1 MAAHDSE
8 SYTGCS
14 SDMPLDHRDRAEYIS
29 DLNFTEDS
37 MHSPQFSNHLSQ
49 SSLPLRRSAS
59 WHRLSPSQSETSHI
73 FSDNNRINSSR
84 ACLIEGVNTDD
95 IYNFAMKDVIPP
107 IPIISSNAH
116 SLSAIESYGHHSDNM
131 RHGEVPVSHISST
144 ELPVSSA
151 SVPSSKK
158 CKYSSILYTDD
169 QPQESY
175 THLGSDDD
183 NTSITSC
190 EDSHIDSTDAK
201 SEKVEEDVCFPM
213 TEECRVVKGID
224 FDELNRFVS
233 MQCLKKTDTF
243 SKSRKYSTGSIVR
256 GGFSSRNYLSLNL
269 GKIDDNVFSDNYDNI
284 SYKNDPTSSTSG
296 LDTQQKINFKNQQ
309 DSIELP
315 DRFSFFSSNTEKTI
329 HVSEIGDILLE
340 GETFQD
346 IFGPDRGTWWL
357 DCLSPTDAE
366 MRMLQK
372 VFSIHPLTAEDIRV
386 QETREKVELFRSYY
400 FVCFRSFEQ
409 DVESEDYL
417 EPVNIYI
424 VVFREG
430 LLTFHFSPIVHPAN
444 VRRRIRQLRDY
455 VEISSDWICY
465 ALIDDIT
472 DRFGPCIHSIEH
484 ETDAIEDAVLIT
496 RDHESREML
505 RAIGNCR
512 RKVLSLFRLL
522 YGKAD
527 VIKMFAKR
535 CTENYNVAPKS
546 EIGLYLGDIQG
557 NCHFFSSVYSR
568 LMALDHLI
576 TMTQNL
582 IQFEKILSRSHSNYL
597 AQLSISY
604 VQSNDRS
611 SAMFSKITVIGTI
624 FLPANIIT
632 GLFGMNGIFPL
643 YSIIF
648 FNPFSCCSWRT

>member
-1 MAAHDSE
+1 MAAHDTKPYTDVSSE
-8 SYTGCS
+8 
-14 SDMPLDHRDRAEYIS
+14 MPLDNVDQTEYLS

-37 MHSPQFSNHLSQ
+37 LHSPQFSNHLSQ
-49 SSLPLRRSAS
+49 SSLTLHQSTS
-59 WHRLSPSQSETSHI
+59 WHRISPSQSETSQI
-73 FSDNNRINSSR
+73 FSDSNRDNSSR
-84 ACLIEGVNTDD
+84 ACLIEGVHADD
-95 IYNFAMKDVIPP
+95 IYNFDIKDVIQP
-107 IPIISSNAH
+107 IPIVSSNVH
-116 SLSAIESYGHHSDNM
+116 SLSAAESYSHHSDNK
-131 RHGEVPVSHISST
+131 RHGE
-144 ELPVSSA
+144 A
-151 SVPSSKK
+151 SVPHISADLPGSSMSAANSKK
-158 CKYSSILYTDD
+158 CKYSSILYTDG
-169 QPQESY
+169 QAPEAY
-175 THLGSDDD
+175 KHLASDDD

-190 EDSHIDSTDAK
+190 ENSHVDSTDAK

-213 TEECRVVKGID
+213 TEECRVIKGID
-224 FDELNRFVS
+224 FDELNKFVD
-233 MQCLKKTDTF
+233 MQCLKKSDISFT
-243 SKSRKYSTGSIVR
+243 KSRKYSTGSIVK
-256 GGFSSRNYLSLNL
+256 GGFSSKTYLSLNL
-269 GKIDDNVFSDNYDNI
+269 DKIQDHVFSESYDNVQ
-284 SYKNDPTSSTSG
+284 YKNNPTSSTPA
-296 LDTQQKINFKNQQ
+296 LDSQQKVNFCNKAE
-309 DSIELP
+309 DIDLP
-315 DRFSFFSSNTEKTI
+315 ERFSFFSSNTEKTI
-329 HVSEIGDILLE
+329 HVREIGDILLE

-346 IFGPDRGTWWL
+346 IFASDQGTWWL
-357 DCLSPTDAE
+357 DCLNPTDAE
-366 MRMLQK
+366 MKMLQK

-409 DVESEDYL
+409 NAQSEDYL

-455 VEISSDWICY
+455 VDISSDWICY

-472 DRFGPCIHSIEH
+472 DGFGPCIHSIEQ

-535 CTENYNVAPKS
+535 CTENYNIAPKS
-546 EIGLYLGDIQG
+546 EIGLYLGDIQ
-557 NCHFFSSVYSR
+557 
-568 LMALDHLI
+568 DHLI

-604 VQSNDRS
+604 VQSNERS

-632 GLFGMNGIFPL
+632 GLFGMNVAVPGEHKTGWFWGIFWCIL
-643 YSIIF
+643 GYIILVLLIA
-648 FNPFSCCSWRT
+648 RHVKLI

>member
-1 MAAHDSE
+1 MMGTHNSE
-8 SYTGCS
+8 PFTGIS
-14 SDMPLDHRDRAEYIS
+14 SEVPLDHNDQAECFS

-37 MHSPQFSNHLSQ
+37 IRSTGFSNRLSQ
-49 SSLPLRRSAS
+49 SSLTLHRSAS
-59 WHRLSPSQSETSHI
+59 WHRLSPTHSESSQI
-73 FSDNNRINSSR
+73 FSDNRDNSSR
-84 ACLIEGVNTDD
+84 ACLIHNDNTDG
-95 IYNFAMKDVIPP
+95 IYNFDIKDVISP
-107 IPIISSNAH
+107 IPIISSNVR
-116 SLSAIESYGHHSDNM
+116 SLPTSESCNYHVDNK
-131 RHGEVPVSHISST
+131 RHGDAVISHVSSGDVPVSSVST
-144 ELPVSSA
+144 TN
-151 SVPSSKK
+151 SKK
-158 CKYSSILYTDD
+158 CKYSGILYTDG
-169 QPQESY
+169 QPQEAY
-175 THLGSDDD
+175 EHLSSDDD
-183 NTSITSC
+183 SASVTSRPN
-190 EDSHIDSTDAK
+190 SHIDSTDAK

-213 TEECRVVKGID
+213 TEECRVVKGVD
-224 FDELNRFVS
+224 FEELNKFVAS
-233 MQCLKKTDTF
+233 QCLKDSDVSYT
-243 SKSRKYSTGSIVR
+243 KSRKYSTGSVVK
-256 GGFSSRNYLSLNL
+256 GAFASKNYLSLNL
-269 GKIDDNVFSDNYDNI
+269 DKCENNVFDEDY
-284 SYKNDPTSSTSG
+284 NDIPYRNSLSSSAIA
-296 LDTQQKINFKNQQ
+296 LDSQQKVEFCSKAEGI
-309 DSIELP
+309 DIS

-329 HVSEIGDILLE
+329 HVREIGDILLE

-357 DCLSPTDAE
+357 DCLNPTDIE
-366 MRMLQK
+366 MKMLQK

-409 DVESEDYL
+409 DAQSQDYL

-455 VEISSDWICY
+455 VDISSDWICY

-472 DRFGPCIHSIEH
+472 DGFGPCIHSIEK

-496 RDHESREML
+496 RNHESREML
-505 RAIGNCR
+505 RAIGCCR

-546 EIGLYLGDIQG
+546 EIGLYLGDIQ
-557 NCHFFSSVYSR
+557 
-568 LMALDHLI
+568 DHLI

-604 VQSNDRS
+604 VQSNERS

-632 GLFGMNGIFPL
+632 GLFGMNVAVPGEHKSGWFWGIFWC
-643 YSIIF
+643 IIGYIVLVLLMARHF
-648 FNPFSCCSWRT
+648 KLI

>member
-1 MAAHDSE
+1 METHDVEPFTGVSSE
-8 SYTGCS
+8 
-14 SDMPLDHRDRAEYIS
+14 MPFDHGDRPEYLS

-49 SSLPLRRSAS
+49 SSLALHQSDS
-59 WHRLSPSQSETSHI
+59 WNRLSLSQSEASHI
-73 FSDNNRINSSR
+73 FLDGSRDNSSR
-84 ACLIEGVNTDD
+84 ACLIEEVNTDD
-95 IYNFAMKDVIPP
+95 MYNFDMKNVIQP
-107 IPIISSNAH
+107 IPISSNAH
-116 SLSAIESYGHHSDNM
+116 PLSAVESYSHHNDGK
-131 RHGEVPVSHISST
+131 RHTDTSIPHVSSV

-151 SVPSSKK
+151 SAASSKK

-169 QPQESY
+169 QQKEPY

-190 EDSHIDSTDAK
+190 EDSHVDSDAK

-224 FDELNRFVS
+224 FDELNKFVN
-233 MQCLKKTDTF
+233 MQCLKKSDVSF
-243 SKSRKYSTGSIVR
+243 SKSRKYSTGSIVK
-256 GGFSSRNYLSLNL
+256 GGFLSRNYLSLNL
-269 GKIDDNVFSDNYDNI
+269 DNISNNVFDENYNDI
-284 SYKNDPTSSTSG
+284 SYKNDPTSSTTA
-296 LDTQQKINFKNQQ
+296 LDTQQKVNFKSQMENI
-309 DSIELP
+309 DSLS
-315 DRFSFFSSNTEKTI
+315 RFSFFSSNAEKTI

-357 DCLSPTDAE
+357 DCLNPTDSE
-366 MRMLQK
+366 MKMLQK

-430 LLTFHFSPIVHPAN
+430 LLTFHFSPISHPAN

-512 RKVLSLFRLL
+512 RKVLTLFRLL

-546 EIGLYLGDIQG
+546 EIGLYLGDIQ
-557 NCHFFSSVYSR
+557 
-568 LMALDHLI
+568 DHLI

-604 VQSNDRS
+604 VQSNERS

-632 GLFGMNGIFPL
+632 GLFGMNVAVPGEHQTGWFWGIFWCIL
-643 YSIIF
+643 GYIVLVLLIA
-648 FNPFSCCSWRT
+648 RHVKLV

>member
-1 MAAHDSE
+1 MGTHNSE
-8 SYTGCS
+8 PFTGIS
-14 SDMPLDHRDRAEYIS
+14 SDAPLDHSDQVECFS

-37 MHSPQFSNHLSQ
+37 MRSPGFSNRLSQ
-49 SSLPLRRSAS
+49 SSLTLHRSAS
-59 WHRLSPSQSETSHI
+59 WHRLSPSHSETSQI
-73 FSDNNRINSSR
+73 FSDNRDNSSR
-84 ACLIEGVNTDD
+84 ACLIHDVNTGGM
-95 IYNFAMKDVIPP
+95 YNFDIKDVIPP
-107 IPIISSNAH
+107 IPIISSNVRPLPA
-116 SLSAIESYGHHSDNM
+116 SEACNHHADK
-131 RHGEVPVSHISST
+131 RHGDPVISHVSSGDI
-144 ELPVSSA
+144 PVSSV
-151 SVPSSKK
+151 STTNSKK
-158 CKYSSILYTDD
+158 CKYSSILYTDG
-169 QPQESY
+169 QPQEAY
-175 THLGSDDD
+175 EHLSSDDD
-183 NTSITSC
+183 SASVTSRPS
-190 EDSHIDSTDAK
+190 SHIDSADSK

-213 TEECRVVKGID
+213 TEECRVVKGVVD
-224 FDELNRFVS
+224 FEELNKFVTS
-233 MQCLKKTDTF
+233 QCLKDSDVSFT
-243 SKSRKYSTGSIVR
+243 KSRKYSTGSVVK
-256 GGFSSRNYLSLNL
+256 GAFASKNYLSLNL
-269 GKIDDNVFSDNYDNI
+269 DKCENDVFDENYNDI
-284 SYKNDPTSSTSG
+284 PYKNSLSSSAAALDP
-296 LDTQQKINFKNQQ
+296 QQKVEFCNKTEGI
-309 DSIELP
+309 DIS

-329 HVSEIGDILLE
+329 HVREIGDILLE
-340 GETFQD
+340 GKTFQD

-357 DCLSPTDAE
+357 DCLNPTDVE
-366 MRMLQK
+366 MKMLQK

-409 DVESEDYL
+409 DAQSEDYL

-455 VEISSDWICY
+455 VDISSDWICY

-472 DRFGPCIHSIEH
+472 DGFGPCIHSIEK

-496 RDHESREML
+496 RNHESREML
-505 RAIGNCR
+505 RAIGCCR

-546 EIGLYLGDIQG
+546 EIGLYLGDIQ
-557 NCHFFSSVYSR
+557 
-568 LMALDHLI
+568 DHLI

-604 VQSNDRS
+604 VQSNERS

-632 GLFGMNGIFPL
+632 GLFGMNVAIPGEHKSGWFWGIFWC
-643 YSIIF
+643 IIGYIVLVLLIARHF
-648 FNPFSCCSWRT
+648 KLI